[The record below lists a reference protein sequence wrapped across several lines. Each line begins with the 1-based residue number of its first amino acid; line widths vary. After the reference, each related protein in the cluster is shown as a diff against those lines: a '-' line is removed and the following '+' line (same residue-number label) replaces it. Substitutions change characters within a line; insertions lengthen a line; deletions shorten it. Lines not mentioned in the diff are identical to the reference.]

1 MKNIT
6 QITVFQNE
14 EFAKYSFVTILLRIL
29 QFSQNTKK
37 LKYFCAKYS
46 LKYYAKY
53 KSLKKLLRK
62 IQSLFFRKIQ
72 SSSEIVPQNTVQIFC
87 VWSSQNT
94 DFSQNTISLIP
105 YHLRLISC

>member
-37 LKYFCAKYS
+37 LGYFCAKYS
-46 LKYYAKY
+46 LKFYAKY
-53 KSLKKLLRK
+53 ISLEKLLRK

-72 SSSEIVPQNTVQIFC
+72 SSSKTVPQNTVKIFC

-94 DFSQNTISLIP
+94 DFSQNTISL
-105 YHLRLISC
+105 LEQAREG